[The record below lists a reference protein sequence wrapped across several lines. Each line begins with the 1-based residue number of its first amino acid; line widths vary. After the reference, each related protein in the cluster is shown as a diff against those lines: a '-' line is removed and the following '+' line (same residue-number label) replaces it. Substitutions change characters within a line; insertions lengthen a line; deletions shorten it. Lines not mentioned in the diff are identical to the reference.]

1 MSDKNPAIIILSRNK
16 ERFIARSV
24 RSALAQTRTCEILI
38 SDQHSDDDSVRVI
51 RSCVK
56 GYDGPHT
63 VRFLS
68 CPVEGAYGMR
78 ACNEHF
84 MWAKD
89 QTDADWLFV
98 TPADDYSL
106 PDRVKLTMDAAARY
120 RASAIGVT
128 MLFQKPDDAEPYGAS
143 AFPDGYVQAGDGM
156 KNLVY
161 GSCCAAY
168 HRKFIEKVG
177 SAEDCTMDV
186 YYGYLAA
193 LDYGYYVVNK
203 PGYVH
208 VEHADLNNMG
218 FQGKMR
224 AATGDDV
231 YRMDELNRFQLFN
244 LYYKTAL
251 RAQTLYPMAHPND
264 QWAIRQMVMDQA
276 VGWLAA
282 RQNLHERGIHPGII

>member
-1 MSDKNPAIIILSRNK
+1 MSDKKPALILLSRNK
-16 ERFIARSV
+16 ERFVGHAVIA
-24 RSALAQTRTCEILI
+24 ALAQTYPCEILL
-38 SDQHSDDDSVRVI
+38 SDQGSTDSSIDVMKKAVGEYHGI
-51 RSCVK
+51 H
-56 GYDGPHT
+56 D
-63 VRFLS
+63 VRFLD
-68 CPVEGAYGMR
+68 CPVTGKYGMR

-84 MWAKD
+84 MWAMT
-89 QTDADWLFV
+89 QTEADWLFV
-98 TPADDYSL
+98 TTADDYSM
-106 PDRVKLTMDAAARY
+106 PDRVKVCMDAAARN
-120 RASAIGVT
+120 RVSAVACT
-128 MLFQKPDDAEPYGAS
+128 MFFQKPDESEPYGAS

-224 AATGDDV
+224 AAIGDDV